1 MANETE
7 PAATLHVARVILDG
21 KDPVEFTAATP
32 HALNT
37 AIAAWCRD
45 YWKDR
50 RRYGPDDF
58 PATAP
63 QDDAEAISIYFHELD
78 GESLESAVVDL
89 EPLPDTSALSEEQ
102 LGAAYASV
110 DALAL
115 AVIEQRAAIGRTRR
129 RKPWDGRGK
138 RPGHPQRHQASHS
151 MTATPPSRSLADRD
165 GAPRRAPTSASG
177 KPAAT
182 AIASRH
188 ITPKALSE
196 DTPAQM
202 AGADPQRASFE
213 LNGPLSCG
221 LLVYPPDRARPYW
234 RDDHGH
240 RYVLDQVLAGEPDAQ
255 RERMLRSHAHAIFE
269 VASALASARLESQH
283 PQVLTLAHAASR
295 LCHEVASQVGP
306 DYWRPGR

>member
-102 LGAAYASV
+102 LGAAYASL

-115 AVIEQRAAIGRTRR
+115 AVIEQRAAIGRALLRQIEAR
-129 RKPWDGRGK
+129 QARNPEEPLGDDDQHQVK
-138 RPGHPQRHQASHS
+138 RLLTGHS
-151 MTATPPSRSLADRD
+151 
-165 GAPRRAPTSASG
+165 
-177 KPAAT
+177 
-182 AIASRH
+182 
-188 ITPKALSE
+188 
-196 DTPAQM
+196 
-202 AGADPQRASFE
+202 
-213 LNGPLSCG
+213 
-221 LLVYPPDRARPYW
+221 
-234 RDDHGH
+234 
-240 RYVLDQVLAGEPDAQ
+240 
-255 RERMLRSHAHAIFE
+255 
-269 VASALASARLESQH
+269 
-283 PQVLTLAHAASR
+283 
-295 LCHEVASQVGP
+295 
-306 DYWRPGR
+306 